1 MPLLEADK
9 LTKNYG
15 GGKPA
20 VNELSMKIPEGRCT
34 ALLGP
39 NGAGKTTTLRMLAG
53 LLAPTSGS
61 IAFKAREGVDIR
73 ESVGYL
79 PQYPAFPNWMSGKE
93 FLTYA
98 GRLAYQSKRVAAERA
113 RELLERVGLAE
124 AAGRRIGG
132 YSGGMKQ
139 RLGIAQAIVHRPQ
152 LLMLDEPVSALDPIG
167 RREVM
172 SLLAELKKET
182 TILFSTHVLHDAEA
196 VCDDVIII
204 REGRLALAGELRA
217 VMRAHSRPVIT
228 LQLAE
233 GHEAWLLQL
242 AGRPYVRHID
252 VKPNEARIAVDDLE
266 AARTALLREIVEAD
280 VPVVRLEAGSAT
292 LEDLFMEAVRS

>member
-1 MPLLEADK
+1 VPLLQVDK
-9 LTKNYG
+9 LTKTYG

-20 VNELSMKIPEGRCT
+20 VNELSMQIREGRCT

-61 IAFKAREGVDIR
+61 IAFKSQEGGDVR

-98 GRLAYQSKRVAAERA
+98 GRLAHQSKREAAGRA
-113 RELLERVGLAE
+113 LELLERVGLAE
-124 AAGRRIGG
+124 AAGKRIGG

-139 RLGIAQAIVHRPQ
+139 RLGIAQAIIHRPQ

-196 VCDDVIII
+196 VCDDVLII
-204 REGRLALAGELRA
+204 RDGRTALAGELRA
-217 VMRAHSRPVIT
+217 VMRAHARPVIT

-233 GHEAWLLQL
+233 GHETWLRQL

-252 VKPNEARIAVDDLE
+252 LQPNEARIGVDDLE
-266 AARTALLREIVEAD
+266 AARTALLQDILASGVSL
-280 VPVVRLEAGSAT
+280 VRLEAGSAT
-292 LEDLFMEAVRS
+292 LEDLFMEAVKS